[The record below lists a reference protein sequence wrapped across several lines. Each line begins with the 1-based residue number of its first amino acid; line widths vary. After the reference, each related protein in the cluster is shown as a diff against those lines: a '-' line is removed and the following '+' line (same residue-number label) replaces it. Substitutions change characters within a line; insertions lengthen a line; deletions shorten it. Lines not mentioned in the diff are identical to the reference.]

1 MSELEVWLLLS
12 LAVLIRSVSS
22 FGYALLVAALVTFVF
37 EAKSV
42 VVNVI
47 LGKFAVPCLDN
58 CAANH
63 VVGYRGDIAQ
73 H

>member
-1 MSELEVWLLLS
+1 MLLA
-12 LAVLIRSVSS
+12 LAVFVRSVSS
-22 FGYALLVAALVTFVF
+22 FGYALPVTALVAFVF

-47 LGKFAVPCLDN
+47 LGKFAVPGLDN